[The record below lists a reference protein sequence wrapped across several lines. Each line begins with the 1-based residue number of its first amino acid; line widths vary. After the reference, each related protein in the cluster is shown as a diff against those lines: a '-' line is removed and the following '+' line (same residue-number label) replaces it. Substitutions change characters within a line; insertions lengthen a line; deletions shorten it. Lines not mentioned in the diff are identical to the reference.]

1 MCGIAGYFHF
11 EAAPADHEALGR
23 MGEQLIHRGPD
34 GAGVYADEHI
44 GFAFRRLA
52 ILDREHGGQ
61 PMCGATG
68 VISICNGEIYNYAEL
83 RRELEASGVPFQ
95 GHCDVEVI
103 PHLFERYGA
112 SFVSRLEGQFAIA
125 AYDPARRMLIL
136 ARDHFG
142 VCPLYWAAI
151 PGGIVF
157 ASEIRALLA
166 HGAVPKALDPIGLD
180 QVFCL
185 PGVVS
190 PRTLFRGISSVKP
203 GNLIVANRGEIS
215 VKEYWDIS
223 YPVESEQPDGRPDGE
238 YVEEL
243 RQCLLAS
250 TKRRLQSDVPVG
262 IYLSGGLDSCLVG
275 GMLSSIAPEQRFSSF
290 SVTFGG
296 TEMCEGS
303 YQRRMAERLGTD
315 HHEVSFSLRDVMRR
329 LDKAVLHAETPL
341 KETHDT
347 ASLALSEIAK
357 AHGVSV
363 ALTGQGADELFA
375 GYVGYRFDR
384 FHREENTAMPSDPL
398 ERRLRE
404 QLWGDAGIMY
414 DGNYASVH
422 RLREE
427 LYSDSL
433 KHLLADGCAFDTLDI
448 RRDRLEGRHFVHQR
462 SYLDLKL
469 RLADHLL
476 TDHGDRMAMANSV
489 ELRHPFLD
497 VEVAALA
504 ERMPPDLKLNQ
515 FEEKFVVKRVAD
527 RFVQPEVV
535 QREKFGW
542 YSHGT
547 PDMLQAGVECT
558 RAHLDTSAIKRQ
570 GFFNPEAVE
579 RIRSRYAEDGFLLS
593 QPYETDLLA
602 IVLTLS
608 IFLEQFSL

>member
-1 MCGIAGYFHF
+1 MCGIAGYFRF
-11 EAAPADHEALGR
+11 EPSPADDQALAR
-23 MGEQLIHRGPD
+23 MGEQLMHRGPD
-34 GAGVYADEHI
+34 GAGFYAGGQI

-52 ILDREHGGQ
+52 ILDLKNGGQ
-61 PMCGATG
+61 PMQSASG
-68 VISICNGEIYNYAEL
+68 VVSVCNGEIYNYAEL
-83 RRELEASGVPFQ
+83 RSELEAEGVHFK

-103 PHLFERYGA
+103 PHLFERYGT
-112 SFVSRLEGQFAIA
+112 SFLSRLQGQFAIA
-125 AYDPARRMLIL
+125 AYDPSKRKLVL

-142 VCPLYWAAI
+142 VSPLYWAEV

-166 HGAVPKALDPIGLD
+166 HGSVPKALDPIGLD

-190 PRTLFRGISSVKP
+190 PRTLFRGVASVKP
-203 GNLIVANRGEIS
+203 GHLVEAGNGGVS
-215 VKEYWDIS
+215 VKEYWDIN
-223 YPVESEQPDGRPDGE
+223 YPLLSEQQDGRPASAHI
-238 YVEEL
+238 EEL
-243 RQCLLAS
+243 RHALLAS

-275 GMLSSIAPEQRFSSF
+275 SMLSRIAPGKKFSSF

-303 YQRRMAERLGTD
+303 YQRRMAARLGTE
-315 HHEVSFSLRDVMRR
+315 HHEIPFSLREVMRR

-347 ASLALSEIAK
+347 ASLALSEMTK
-357 AHGVSV
+357 SHGVSV

-384 FHREENTAMPSDPL
+384 FHRDENTAMPEDPL

-404 QLWGDAGIMY
+404 QLWGDASIMY
-414 DGNYASVH
+414 DGNYAATF

-427 LYSDSL
+427 LFSDSL
-433 KHLLADGCAFDTLDI
+433 KNLLAHGSAFDTLDI
-448 RRDRLEGRHFVHQR
+448 RRDRLDGRHFVHQR

-476 TDHGDRMAMANSV
+476 TDHGDRMSMANSV

-497 VEVAALA
+497 LDVAALA
-504 ERMPPDLKLNQ
+504 ERMPPDLKLKG
-515 FEEKFVVKRVAD
+515 FEEKFVVKQVAD
-527 RFVQPEVV
+527 QFVQREVID
-535 QREKFGW
+535 REKFGW

-547 PDMLQAGVECT
+547 PAMLQARAECV
-558 RAHLDTSAIKRQ
+558 RARLDPGAIARQ
-570 GFFNPEAVE
+570 GLFNPAAVE
-579 RIRSRYAEDGFLLS
+579 RIKARYSEDGFILS

-602 IVLTLS
+602 IVLTSS
-608 IFLEQFSL
+608 IFIEQFNL